1 MYWLWKNIIIYLKW
15 RLGKVG
21 ANMEDLI
28 IYIKEKLKRLDEEFF
43 YYEEKLDRT
52 YEPMEKQRLEN
63 LVHDIRVESRTLN
76 DILDQ
81 IEGE

>member
-1 MYWLWKNIIIYLKW
+1 
-15 RLGKVG
+15 
-21 ANMEDLI
+21 MEDLI

-52 YEPMEKQRLEN
+52 YEPTEKQRLEN